1 VKEFQNTEILA
12 LLILNMKYE
21 MQISKNNGTDRVGA
35 QGLAPL
41 QIIDVLQRFFALV
54 LLSALLA

>member
-35 QGLAPL
+35 QGRAPL
-41 QIIDVLQRFFALV
+41 QIIKRLQKP
-54 LLSALLA
+54 